1 MIHRG
6 YDFAIVVN
14 FVEYSQELISLYY
27 GHLNLDNAVPLFEE
41 LFRLQPIFTSEHPIS
56 GTSPMNSLMDS
67 ETASRP
73 QQNGAD
79 IPLQQIF
86 SGVSTAVDLMPTRYT
101 ATNISVSNNKID
113 EDINLLVIS
122 DLN

>member
-1 MIHRG
+1 
-6 YDFAIVVN
+6 
-14 FVEYSQELISLYY
+14 
-27 GHLNLDNAVPLFEE
+27 
-41 LFRLQPIFTSEHPIS
+41 
-56 GTSPMNSLMDS
+56 MNSLMDS